1 MAPVRVTVA
10 SPATGVRQPF
20 EVGPELL
27 ELATD
32 RVVELVSHRAA
43 PEAAP
48 PVPGR
53 GCRHCHLLEE
63 CDEGLARVGSVGRR
77 MSSEHATPHHPGGP
91 RPQHR
96 TRRTSPTGLTSTTR
110 SVVWSP
116 RCPRAASSATRTA
129 AWCGTSA
136 QYDWV
141 NEGDCPDTVH
151 PSLHR
156 QTQLLTIGGLF
167 EVCERVYQVR
177 SADLA
182 NMDVIEGDT
191 GVILVDPLTSP
202 DDGERGARALL
213 LARGRRPV
221 HAVIHTHSHIDHF
234 GGVRGVVTEDD
245 VASGRTQI
253 IAPVGFAEAALAEN
267 VLAGNVMTR
276 RGQLHVRP
284 AAAQVP
290 DRAWSAPVSVWA
302 SRSPR
307 PRSWC
312 RPSTITEDVQSMVI
326 DGVEFTFMLAPD
338 TEAPAEMLFHLPQF
352 RALCS
357 AEDATHTLHNLY
369 TLRGARTRDAKAWAY
384 YINKAIELFGDD
396 SDVVFAQHHW
406 PTWGHDR
413 VIDFLESQR
422 DAYKYLHDQTLR
434 LANHGETMV
443 EIAEQLEFPAE
454 LGDQWCNRSYYG
466 SVNHNAKA
474 VYNFYLG
481 WFDGNPST
489 LHPLPPVESSVRYVE
504 YMGGADAILERARVD
519 FEAGEYRWV
528 AQVLNHVVFAD
539 AAQHRGAG
547 AARRHADPARL
558 PDRERRVAQ
567 LLPDRRA
574 GAAHTGCST
583 SGSSNSVNPDTLAA
597 MPVPMLLDYL
607 AVRLNGP
614 AAAGRHLRIRLELS
628 DPDERLLVE
637 LRRSVLH
644 CFAGPPRRRR
654 RGPDAAMTSATF
666 KSIVIGPTA
675 WTRGR
680 RGPCEGH
687 RRPARCSTE
696 LLALLDD
703 VHPWF
708 HIVEP

>member
-1 MAPVRVTVA
+1 
-10 SPATGVRQPF
+10 
-20 EVGPELL
+20 
-27 ELATD
+27 
-32 RVVELVSHRAA
+32 
-43 PEAAP
+43 
-48 PVPGR
+48 
-53 GCRHCHLLEE
+53 
-63 CDEGLARVGSVGRR
+63 
-77 MSSEHATPHHPGGP
+77 MSIEDATPHTRAVLAAAHAARDFTDRGDFDDCDRGLVAPLPEGGII
-91 RPQHR
+91 RNAD
-96 TRRTSPTGLTSTTR
+96 GG
-110 SVVWSP
+110 VVWDV
-116 RCPRAASSATRTA
+116 
-129 AWCGTSA
+129 G
-136 QYDWV
+136 QYQWV
-141 NEGDCPDTVH
+141 NEGECPDTVH

-156 QTQLLTIGGLF
+156 QTQLLTIGGLY

-182 NMDVIEGDT
+182 NMDVIEGET

-202 DDGERGARALL
+202 ETARAALEL
-213 LARGRRPV
+213 YFSARGRRPV

-234 GGVRGVVTEDD
+234 GGVRGVVTEED

-276 RGQLHVRP
+276 RASYMYGPLLPKGPTGMVSP
-284 AAAQVP
+284 GLGLGVP
-290 DRAWSAPVSVWA
+290 FAPTSFMVPTVD
-302 SRSPR
+302 
-307 PRSWC
+307 
-312 RPSTITEDVQSMVI
+312 ITEDVQTMVI

-369 TLRGARTRDAKAWAY
+369 TLRGARTRDAKAWAH
-384 YINKAIELFGDD
+384 YINKAIELFGDQ

-406 PTWGHDR
+406 PTWDHER

-422 DAYKYLHDQTLR
+422 DAYQYLHDQTLR

-489 LHPLPPVESSVRYVE
+489 LHPLPPVEASVRYVE
-504 YMGGADAILERARVD
+504 YMGGPDAILERAQVD
-519 FEAGEYRWV
+519 FDAGEYRWV

-539 AAQHRGAG
+539 ASSN
-547 AARRHADPARL
+547 AAR
-558 PDRERRVAQ
+558 Q
-567 LLPDRRA
+567 LLADTLTQLGYQTENGVWRNFYLT
-574 GAAHTGCST
+574 GAQELRNGVLDLGNT
-583 SGSSNSVNPDTLAA
+583 SSVNPDTLAA
-597 MPVPMLLDYL
+597 MPVTMLLDYL

-614 AAAGRHLRIRLELS
+614 AAAGAHLRIGLVLS

-644 CFAGPPRRRR
+644 CFSGSDDQIA
-654 RGPDAAMTSATF
+654 DLTMTMSSATF
-666 KSIVIGPTA
+666 KSIVIGSTDLDTEVTA
-675 WTRGR
+675 GR
-680 RGPCEGH
+680 ASTTGD
-687 RRPARCSTE
+687 PAVLGE
-696 LLALLDD
+696 LIGLLDTFRM
-703 VHPWF
+703 WF
-708 HIVEP
+708 PIVEP